1 MRSFDAEERFRTAWQ
16 AVRVARPVNYTLFTF
31 GESELPYF
39 LVEDS
44 EKPRDPVRI
53 TRGDVRVTRPR
64 IITPDTEQPE
74 FRGFFEDSELQGLAS
89 FLLARTAAF
98 SNLRLENQQGAARIV
113 SDSIDEAVHK
123 LNRQLDDEEEDRIA
137 ILTAPHGL
145 AGLAVFRYAAERI
158 MQSAPGNIQELRERG
173 FLPEP

>member
-1 MRSFDAEERFRTAWQ
+1 MRSFDAEERFRAAWQ
-16 AVRVARPVNYTLFTF
+16 AVRIARPVHYTLFTF
-31 GESELPYF
+31 GESDLPYF
-39 LVEDS
+39 LIEDS

-113 SDSIDEAVHK
+113 SDSIDEAVHN

-158 MQSAPGNIQELRERG
+158 MRSAPGNIQELRERG